1 MFQNYE
7 VAYTEE
13 GEVCRIDAEYN
24 QQGLVNLMSN
34 VEEQI
39 GQLDGALQFL
49 DAENAPQM
57 IRGKFDRT
65 SFSLSNFDRCSCFIG
80 TYVSLSTFFI
90 LKYRNL
96 TSRIL

>member
-7 VAYTEE
+7 VAYSEE
-13 GEVCRIDAEYN
+13 GEACHIDAEYN
-24 QQGLVNLMSN
+24 QQGSVNLMSN

-65 SFSLSNFDRCSCFIG
+65 SFSLSNFDRCPCFVG
-80 TYVSLSTFFI
+80 TYVSNYLLHT
-90 LKYRNL
+90 
-96 TSRIL
+96 

>member
-1 MFQNYE
+1 MFQDYK
-7 VAYTEE
+7 VADSEE
-13 GEVCRIDAEYN
+13 GEACHTDAEYN

-49 DAENAPQM
+49 DAEKVPQM

-65 SFSLSNFDRCSCFIG
+65 SFSPSNFDRCSYFIG
-80 TYVSLSTFFI
+80 T
-90 LKYRNL
+90 
-96 TSRIL
+96 